1 MQNKQTQLV
10 PVLNAMGVA
19 IELDDRHVPL
29 KEAVQLVGATRTTI
43 NSMIE
48 RGQFPPKHFTTPNR
62 VAFWQSE
69 LEEWKKTGAFVW
81 FERYGKAY
89 LAHEQNA
96 RRMAS

>member
-1 MQNKQTQLV
+1 MSHQLA
-10 PVLNAMGVA
+10 PVLNAMGVPIA
-19 IELDDRHVPL
+19 HNDRHVPL
-29 KEAVQLVGATRTTI
+29 KEACQVVGATRTTL

-69 LEEWKKTGAFVW
+69 LDEWNRTGAFIW
-81 FERYGKAY
+81 YERYGKAQ
-89 LAHEQNA
+89 LQAENNA